1 MERCIKCSNCKHTQ
15 NETEFELY
23 GGIRRKTCLICKEKR
38 IKARCVHGKP
48 MAYCVLCS
56 GTSICD
62 HGKRR
67 SHCKECG
74 GASMCVHGRQ
84 RATCK
89 ECFGSQ
95 ICEHGKQR
103 AQCKDC
109 HGTSICIH
117 GKHRSVC
124 KECHG
129 ASICSHG
136 KRRTICKDCHGS
148 SICDHGRELRQC
160 KICSPQLV
168 IVKLIRGQIR
178 RCFNL
183 STLNKINHS
192 IEYLGCDVDTLKKHI
207 QDKMTAD
214 MTLDNIHYDH
224 IKPVSCFDLNDEEEF
239 LKCCHF
245 TNLQPLLAKDNLELK
260 NTWTEENE
268 DFWNDHII
276 YKPDFKD
283 LYKV

>member
-23 GGIRRKTCLICKEKR
+23 RGTRQKTCLMCKAYR
-38 IKARCVHGKP
+38 IKSHCEHGKQR
-48 MAYCVLCS
+48 AHCVLCS

-62 HGKRR
+62 HGKQR
-67 SHCKECG
+67 S
-74 GASMCVHGRQ
+74 
-84 RATCK
+84 
-89 ECFGSQ
+89 
-95 ICEHGKQR
+95 
-103 AQCKDC
+103 QCKDC
-109 HGTSICIH
+109 HGTSICDH
-117 GKHRSVC
+117 GKRRSQC
-124 KECHG
+124 KECFG
-129 ASICSHG
+129 SQICSHG
-136 KRRTICKDCHGS
+136 KRRSQCKDCHGTS
-148 SICDHGRELRQC
+148 MCSHGKRRARCKDCHGTSICSHGKQRATC
-160 KICSPQLV
+160 KDCSPQLV
-168 IVKLIRGQIR
+168 IVNLIRSQIR

-245 TNLQPLLAKDNLELK
+245 TNLQPLLAKDNVRLS

-276 YKPDFKD
+276 YKPDFKT